1 LILAL
6 AVIIS
11 HATPVLLGLGANE
24 PLSCFLRGTTLG
36 DVAVGGFF
44 AVSGFLV
51 TASWRK
57 STPFRYLQKR
67 AARILPGFI
76 IACAIT
82 VVLAIATSTNA
93 RGSLGCTSWLATLA
107 TTATLRRPVVCF
119 SYSANPYPSETNAS
133 LWTIKYEVG
142 CYIATALLGFAGL
155 LLAKRRFVVVL
166 LFIVLCTAGLL
177 LDGNS
182 AAKTPLSYAIRLG
195 AFYAAGMTVY
205 CFRDSLPR
213 TWQLTTL
220 CFALVL
226 LSSFSR
232 HLVMVV
238 LPTAGVY
245 LLFRF
250 VYADRVFVPGLKE
263 KIGDLSYGLYLYG
276 WPVAQSLA
284 ATVGPKVLGVWSM
297 AAASILCC
305 LPIAYLSWH
314 CIEKP
319 SLSLVP
325 RT

>member
-1 LILAL
+1 MQGA
-6 AVIIS
+6 S
-11 HATPVLLGLGANE
+11 LGH
-24 PLSCFLRGTTLG
+24 
-36 DVAVGGFF
+36 VAVGGFF

-51 TASWRK
+51 TASWRR
-57 STPFRYLQKR
+57 STPIRYLQKR

-76 IACAIT
+76 VACAIT
-82 VVLAIATSTNA
+82 VVLAVATSQNA
-93 RGSLGCTSWLATLA
+93 RDSLRCTSWLGTLL
-107 TTATLRRPVVCF
+107 TTVTLRRPVVCF

-155 LLAKRRFVVVL
+155 LFAKRRWIVLSLFVV
-166 LFIVLCTAGLL
+166 LCAAGLL

-182 AAKTPLSYAIRLG
+182 AARTPMSYAIQLG
-195 AFYAAGMTVY
+195 TFYAAGMTVY

-213 TWQLTTL
+213 TWQLTAL

-232 HLVMVV
+232 HLVLVV
-238 LPTAGVY
+238 LPSAGVY

-250 VYADRVFVPGLKE
+250 VYADRVFVPGLKN
-263 KIGDLSYGLYLYG
+263 KVGDLSYGLYLYG

-284 ATVGPKVLGVWSM
+284 ATVGSKLLGVWPM
-297 AAASILCC
+297 AAASILGC

-325 RT
+325 RR